1 MPLPHLGVVAVTG
14 HEEASQVYREA
25 ETFSSYNSVVGQ
37 FALRPDATAGAAR
50 RKRPAVASL
59 G

>member
-1 MPLPHLGVVAVTG
+1 MVAVTG